1 VEVPAAELQV
11 MEVEVEEDQEEL
23 AKATKLQKVVTEV
36 QEQLHHIQ
44 ELQ

>member
-1 VEVPAAELQV
+1 MAVPAADLQI
-11 MEVEVEEDQEEL
+11 MEVEAEEDQEEL

-36 QEQLHHIQ
+36 QEQLHHFQ